1 MPETQPTGQLRE
13 VLACAV
19 TPIDNN
25 SSNPEENTA
34 SLNAVESHRKG
45 PDVEEFMRKGRLVE
59 RTAFAVAIAVAL
71 GTAFLLII
79 ALGHRDVASAE
90 SITDDAISGEVMVQF
105 QEMVSLA
112 KARDFLSEQ
121 GYKVIGE
128 IKNSQVVLLKVP
140 DGQEIQAIRDL
151 QSNPL
156 VKYAE
161 PNYIIRACAEPSLSP
176 AVPNDTYWS
185 KQWNM
190 RKIEAPTAWSVVT
203 GTPQIVVGIIDSG
216 IDDLHPEFQ
225 GRILPGYDYVNHDND
240 PYDDFWHGTHVA
252 GILAAM
258 GNNGIGVAG
267 VAWGVRI
274 RAYKVLD
281 ETGEGSYFN
290 LASAIYGAIDDGV
303 RVLNISLGG
312 NEDSDIVRE
321 AVRKA
326 HDAGIL
332 LVAAVGNDDR
342 RGVYYPAA
350 FPEVLA
356 VAATGAD
363 DDRAPYSDYG
373 DEVDLA
379 APGGDG
385 TPIIS
390 TVPNGLYSGAV
401 GTSMATPHVSGAAAL
416 LMSLRPDLTND
427 EVADILKE
435 TCDKVGLYV
444 YDSNGWNQYLGYG
457 RINLSRAL
465 RRLLPPRVDDL
476 PDSIY
481 FLTNHTNQPIYK
493 RVLLKNESHI
503 YAIPWEATV
512 RGGTGWLALTVPIS
526 RTIGPD
532 ESQGLTVTMTSND
545 LPFGVYSGT
554 VTISSPYSDVQ
565 GLPHTISVTLQYTSA
580 EIQQYYMPYFPA
592 SPPLNVYDEQ
602 NIALGDDEYQK
613 LDLPFPV
620 HLPGER
626 KKYTRVWVAS
636 NGFVTFRPP
645 AASRAPYRIS
655 CESAEHMPA
664 TVYVLGDDLD
674 PSAGGRVTAFLGE
687 NTVEIQWRDVPF
699 FQSNEEASFRLI
711 FRRDGTIEAIYDSM
725 PDRQRYPTVGVIGT
739 DGTPIGRLTCPGR
752 GRAPSSGQTIRWR

>member
-1 MPETQPTGQLRE
+1 MRGY
-13 VLACAV
+13 ANG
-19 TPIDNN
+19 NN
-25 SSNPEENTA
+25 SSNPEENVA
-34 SLNAVESHRKG
+34 SLSAVESHRRG
-45 PDVEEFMRKGRLVE
+45 PDVEDFMRKRRLAE
-59 RTAFAVAIAVAL
+59 RTAFGVAIAVAL
-71 GTAFLLII
+71 GTAFLLTI
-79 ALGHRDVASAE
+79 ALGQGDVASAE

-112 KARDFLSEQ
+112 KARNFLSEQ
-121 GYKVIGE
+121 GYEVIGE

-140 DGQEIQAIRDL
+140 DGQEMHVIRDL

-161 PNYIIRACAEPSLSP
+161 PNYIIHACAERSLSP

-190 RKIEAPTAWSVVT
+190 RKIEAPTAWRVVT
-203 GTPQIVVGIIDSG
+203 GTSQIVVGIIDSG

-240 PYDDFWHGTHVA
+240 PYDDYWHGTHVA

-290 LASAIYGAIDDGV
+290 LISAIHGAIDDGV
-303 RVLNISLGG
+303 RVVNISLGG
-312 NEDSDIVRE
+312 NEDSDILRE

-332 LVAAVGNDDR
+332 LVAAVGNDGSR
-342 RGVYYPAA
+342 KVYYPAA
-350 FPEVLA
+350 YPEVLA
-356 VAATGAD
+356 VAATGAN
-363 DDRAPYSDYG
+363 DDRAPYSNYG

-385 TPIIS
+385 APIIS

-457 RINLSRAL
+457 RINLSKAL
-465 RRLLPPRVDDL
+465 ERLLPPRVGDF

-481 FLTNHTNQPIYK
+481 FLTDHTNRPIHK
-493 RVLLKNESHI
+493 RVLLKNESNI
-503 YAIPWEATV
+503 YAIPWEATT
-512 RGGTGWLALTVPIS
+512 RGGTGWLALTGPIS
-526 RTIGPD
+526 GTIGPD
-532 ESQGLTVTMTSND
+532 ESQELTITMTSND

-554 VTISSPYSDVQ
+554 VTVSSPYSDVQ

-592 SPPLNVYDEQ
+592 SPPLDAYSEQ
-602 NIALGDDEYQK
+602 TLVLGDDEFQE

-620 HLPGER
+620 RLPGER
-626 KKYTRVWVAS
+626 KEYTRVWVAS
-636 NGFVTFRPP
+636 NGFVTFRRPTV
-645 AASRAPYRIS
+645 SRAPYRIS
-655 CESAEHMPA
+655 CESADHMPA

-674 PSAGGRVTAFLGE
+674 PSAGGKVTAFLGA
-687 NTVEIQWRDVPF
+687 NAVEIQWRNVPF
-699 FQSNEEASFRLI
+699 FQSDEEASFRLV
-711 FRRDGTIEAIYDSM
+711 FRRDGVITVTYDSL
-725 PDRQRYPTVGVIGT
+725 PDRQRGATVGVIGT
-739 DGTPIGRLTCPGR
+739 DGTPIGKLTCPGR
-752 GRAPSSGQTIRWR
+752 GRPPSSGQTIRWR